1 MKTIL
6 FILIVLLSGI
16 DHLYSQELEL
26 TRKERRFLDSLSL
39 SVIRKFGEDGYY
51 KMARKKKSVIILKN
65 YESDDQYNGR
75 ECYKVSYYQDSTKD
89 VRLEWNHIAQV
100 IIWKDTKEAYEVDFG
115 NGYGYFN
122 LPKMLEDEKAGKKIK
137 RMPFV
142 LVDYKA
148 LEEKWREV
156 REANERIY
164 RQKIEESLE
173 RSRKEREEQERQD
186 SVRNSLSRDS
196 VENQE

>member
-1 MKTIL
+1 MKTLTMI
-6 FILIVLLSGI
+6 FVYLLVSMSTVC
-16 DHLYSQELEL
+16 SQELEL

-51 KMARKKKSVIILKN
+51 KMARKEKSVIILKN

-75 ECYKVSYYQDSTKD
+75 EYYEVSYYQDSTKD

-100 IIWKDTKEAYEVDFG
+100 VIWEDTKEAYAVNFG
-115 NGYGYFN
+115 NGYGYGD

-156 REANERIY
+156 REANERMY

-173 RSRKEREEQERQD
+173 RSRKEREERERQD